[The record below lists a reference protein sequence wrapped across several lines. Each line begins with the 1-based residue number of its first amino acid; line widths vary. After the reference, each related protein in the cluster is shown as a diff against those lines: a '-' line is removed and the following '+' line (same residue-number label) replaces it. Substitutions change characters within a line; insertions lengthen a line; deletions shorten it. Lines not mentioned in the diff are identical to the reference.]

1 MHSYSVRDIERVLQL
16 SRSTIRS
23 LVDGGFVKPARGP
36 RREYR
41 FSFQDLVVL
50 RAARTLMHARVP
62 PRRIRRS
69 LRDLRHHLPETVP
82 LSGLS
87 ICAVGDRVVVRE
99 GRSHWDMNGQYLLG
113 LDVSVDGGELRV
125 AEWKTR
131 GAPPAEAP
139 LRAPS
144 AEAPSA
150 EASSA
155 AGRANAAAS
164 AVPPAADPDVW
175 FERALGAEATDAA
188 AAMRAYERAVQ
199 LDPGFAAAWTNWG
212 RLLQEGGDRRAAEGV
227 YRRALEQCGPDA
239 LLLYNLGVLFEDEGR
254 TAAAIDAYQRAIG
267 EDPDLA
273 DGHYNLARLY
283 EALGKPQ
290 HAIRHLGQYRRLV
303 SGDAR

>member
-50 RAARTLMHARVP
+50 RAARTLIHARVP
-62 PRRIRRS
+62 ARRIRRS
-69 LRDLRHHLPETVP
+69 LRDLRHHLPDAVP

-87 ICAVGDRVVVRE
+87 ICAVGDHVVVRE
-99 GRSHWDMNGQYLLG
+99 GRSHWDVNGQYLLG

-125 AEWKTR
+125 AEWKGRQPTPS
-131 GAPPAEAP
+131 A
-139 LRAPS
+139 APS
-144 AEAPSA
+144 ASPPTAIPTDADGWFEQAMAA
-150 EASSA
+150 EASDA
-155 AGRANAAAS
+155 
-164 AVPPAADPDVW
+164 
-175 FERALGAEATDAA
+175 DAA
-188 AAMRAYERAVQ
+188 LRAYQRAVE
-199 LDPGFAAAWTNWG
+199 LDSGFVAAWTNWG
-212 RLLQEGGDRRAAEGV
+212 RLLQERGDTPGAEEV

-239 LLLYNLGVLFEDEGR
+239 LLLFNLGVLLEDQGQ
-254 TAAAIDAYQRAIG
+254 TAAAIETYQRALG

-273 DGHYNLARLY
+273 DCHYNLARLY
-283 EALGKPQ
+283 EALGKAQ